1 MSQTVVETSAA
12 TAGQAFAILR
22 LEPAVEITDDQF
34 FELCQLNRDLRLE
47 RTAQGDIIVMPPTG
61 FETGNRNTS
70 ITGQLYNWSK
80 KDGTGVA
87 SESSTGFTL
96 PNGAD
101 RSPDA
106 AWISRARLTQ
116 LTPERKQKFLPL
128 CPDFVIELR
137 SPSDKL
143 EDLQAKMEE
152 YIENGARLGWLI
164 DPMARSV
171 HVYHS
176 GVAVQV
182 LQGVLEISGDPELPG
197 FVLNLRDIWTPDI

>member
-1 MSQTVVETSAA
+1 M
-12 TAGQAFAILR
+12 
-22 LEPAVEITDDQF
+22 
-34 FELCQLNRDLRLE
+34 
-47 RTAQGDIIVMPPTG
+47 
-61 FETGNRNTS
+61 
-70 ITGQLYNWSK
+70 
-80 KDGTGVA
+80 
-87 SESSTGFTL
+87 
-96 PNGAD
+96 
-101 RSPDA
+101 
-106 AWISRARLTQ
+106 
-116 LTPERKQKFLPL
+116 TPERKQKFLPL

-171 HVYHS
+171 HVYHP

>member
-80 KDGTGVA
+80 KDVPA
-87 SESSTGFTL
+87 WRA
-96 PNGAD
+96 NRQRD
-101 RSPDA
+101 SPYPTA
-106 AWISRARLTQ
+106 RTARLMRHRFHA
-116 LTPERKQKFLPL
+116 LA
-128 CPDFVIELR
+128 
-137 SPSDKL
+137 SH
-143 EDLQAKMEE
+143 
-152 YIENGARLGWLI
+152 N
-164 DPMARSV
+164 
-171 HVYHS
+171 
-176 GVAVQV
+176 
-182 LQGVLEISGDPELPG
+182 
-197 FVLNLRDIWTPDI
+197 